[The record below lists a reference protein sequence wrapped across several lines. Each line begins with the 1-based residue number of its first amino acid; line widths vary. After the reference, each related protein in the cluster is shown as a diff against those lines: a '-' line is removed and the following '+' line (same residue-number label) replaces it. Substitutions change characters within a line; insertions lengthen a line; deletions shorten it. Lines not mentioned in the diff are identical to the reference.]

1 MVNYCRLINVSLL
14 GRMFG
19 VIFAILFL
27 SGNFSIIILGLP
39 IEIRFVIMV
48 FAISALI
55 LLASLG
61 CRFFLP
67 RMSFGLI
74 LSLGL
79 VSFLIVTSS
88 WSSNF
93 DQAAIELD
101 DLIFMLLISILALV
115 GFQSFPGAVS
125 ASMATILT
133 FALVYSVVAIA
144 TSIITGGRGSILVGG
159 PNVATRVMF
168 FGIISLLYFNAL
180 ERRSSLLFFIP
191 IIFAGIIS
199 IGSRGGIV
207 GASMALLIYFLIG
220 LLKGHLKFPTVNIK
234 GFVFLVTSALLFA
247 IYLFPY
253 VYRVFESRVLN
264 LLVNRIHFAG
274 RDSLYSNA
282 WDLIQANPVIGYGLG
297 GYYGEVLS
305 FYPHNILLQLWL
317 DGGVLL
323 VLNFLILVFVT
334 IRYLFSRVRVVS
346 IVATAM
352 LYMLI
357 VQQFSGGYYDFRYYF
372 FFWAILVV
380 CTCSESIRSHRTN
393 FYEEIEATGG
403 RNGSQVS

>member
-1 MVNYCRLINVSLL
+1 MVNYYPLHNVSLL

-19 VIFAILFL
+19 IIFAILFL
-27 SGNFSIIILGLP
+27 SGNFSIAILGLP
-39 IEIRFVIMV
+39 IEIRFVIIV
-48 FAISALI
+48 FAVSAFT

-61 CRFFLP
+61 RRLSFP
-67 RMSFGLI
+67 RMSFGPI
-74 LSLGL
+74 LSLAL
-79 VSFLIVTSS
+79 ISFLIVTSS

-93 DQAAIELD
+93 DQAAIELN

-125 ASMATILT
+125 ASMATILA
-133 FALVYSVVAIA
+133 FSLVYSVVAIA

-207 GASMALLIYFLIG
+207 GASLALLIYSLVS
-220 LLKGHLKFPTVNIK
+220 LLKGRLKFPAINVK
-234 GFVFLVTSALLFA
+234 GFVFLVTSAFLFA
-247 IYLFPY
+247 TYLFPY
-253 VYRVFESRVLN
+253 IYRVFESRVLN

-282 WDLIQANPVIGYGLG
+282 WDLIQANPVLGYGLG
-297 GYYGEVLS
+297 GYYGDVLS

-334 IRYLFSRVRVVS
+334 IRYLFSRVKVIS

-380 CTCSESIRSHRTN
+380 CTCSESIRSHRAS
-393 FYEEIEATGG
+393 FHEEIGTTGG